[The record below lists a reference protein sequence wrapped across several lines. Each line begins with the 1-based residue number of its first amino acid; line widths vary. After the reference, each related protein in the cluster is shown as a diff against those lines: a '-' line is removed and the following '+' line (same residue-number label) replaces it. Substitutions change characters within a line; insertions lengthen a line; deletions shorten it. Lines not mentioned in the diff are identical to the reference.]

1 MRAAIRTSGG
11 ISFSSVEPK
20 AVPAAGQVLLHV
32 MAAGINPADYK
43 IPKIIG
49 GKVVGLDV
57 AGTVEAC
64 GPGVTSFAKGDEV
77 FGFAIF
83 GNGGIADFA
92 LADVKKIT
100 CKPKDLSWTAAGSFA
115 TTFLTGYQCLRE
127 HGRMEAGHSVLV
139 IGASG
144 GCGTAGVQLA
154 KAIGASEVVAVCSQ
168 ANAELV
174 SSLGAT
180 RVVDY
185 RDPASMEAMRTTSRF
200 DVIYDCATGSG
211 GGEDYSADAQA
222 MLKPGGT
229 VVAINGGVSAWLRL
243 LFKCQSKSR
252 KLMLTRQN
260 GEELATIL
268 GLLGDSAKDAVIID
282 STHEISMEGINAA
295 FERLKSRR
303 ARGKVVFDATIGR
316 ELLKEVRVET

>member
-11 ISFSSVEPK
+11 ISFSSVQPC
-20 AVPAAGQVLLHV
+20 ATPAAGQVLLHV
-32 MAAGINPADYK
+32 MAAGVNPADYK

-64 GPGVTSFAKGDEV
+64 GPGVTNFAKGNEV
-77 FGFAIF
+77 FGFALI
-83 GNGGIADFA
+83 GNGGIADYA
-92 LADVKKIT
+92 LADATKIT
-100 CKPKDLSWTAAGSFA
+100 RKPTDLSWTAAGSLA
-115 TTFLTGYQCLRE
+115 TAFLTSYQCLRE
-127 HGRMEAGHSVLV
+127 HGGMAAGHSVLI

-154 KAIGASEVVAVCSQ
+154 KAMGASEVVAVCSR

-174 SSLGAT
+174 TELGAT

-185 RDPASMEAMRTTSRF
+185 RDTKAFEAMRTSSRF
-200 DVIYDCATGSG
+200 DIIYDCATGSG
-211 GGEDYSADAQA
+211 AGEDYSRDAQA

-229 VVAINGGVSAWLRL
+229 VVAINGGLTAWLRL
-243 LFKCQSKSR
+243 LLRCQSAHR

-260 GEELATIL
+260 GEELDAIL
-268 GLLGDSAKDAVIID
+268 HLLGDTAKDAVIID
-282 STHEISMEGINAA
+282 STHEISEGGVAAA
-295 FERLKSRR
+295 FQRVKSRR

-316 ELLKEVRVET
+316 ERLTEVRIGT